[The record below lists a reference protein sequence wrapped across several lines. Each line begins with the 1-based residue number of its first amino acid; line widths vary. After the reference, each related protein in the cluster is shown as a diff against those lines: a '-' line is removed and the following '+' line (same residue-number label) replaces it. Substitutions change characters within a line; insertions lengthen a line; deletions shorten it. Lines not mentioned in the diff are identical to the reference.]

1 MADRGGALMQVSS
14 EDDNPAADRGMVG
27 ERDVAAKDANIARDR
42 TIDENIPGEDAH
54 AAGGLAIHID
64 GAEKAAGIME
74 YLAWRHDHV
83 LAETECIR
91 RGLGNTG

>member
-1 MADRGGALMQVSS
+1 VADRGGALMQVSS
-14 EDDNPAADRGMVG
+14 KDDNPAADRGIVG

-42 TIDENIPGEDAH
+42 TVDKNISGEHAH

-74 YLAWRHDHV
+74 YLAWRHDKV

-91 RGLGNTG
+91 WGLGNTR

>member
-14 EDDNPAADRGMVG
+14 KDDNPPADRGIVG

-42 TIDENIPGEDAH
+42 TVDENIPGEDAH
-54 AAGGLAIHID
+54 AAGGSAIHID
-64 GAEKAAGIME
+64 GAEKAADITE

-91 RGLGNTG
+91 WGLGNTG

>member
-27 ERDVAAKDANIARDR
+27 ERDVAAKDANVARDR

-74 YLAWRHDHV
+74 YLVWRHDHV